1 MPLEIKT
8 SSFCGL
14 SRSKD
19 WQAWLKEEAPDLLN
33 SLMTTIDA
41 GTGCRANS
49 NKMMEIYFE
58 LQKRNKSKQL
68 ETFLQ
73 RRFPW
78 LIKNPS
84 SKPKRPQKH
93 TPPVITQTNN
103 QDWDSL
109 NKHKVFASYRPDILS
124 FPRKLIII
132 DNPDKLF
139 NRVQRFIVN
148 KLSTDYLIIDNY
160 AYIEYFEPKDA
171 GIIDKIPLDR
181 RDIYKYRQKMV
192 QDAQ

>member
-8 SSFCGL
+8 SAFCGL

-19 WQAWLKEEAPDLLN
+19 WQTWLNSEAPDLHDNLQE
-33 SLMTTIDA
+33 TIRK

-58 LQKRNKSKQL
+58 LLKRNKQKNL

-78 LIKNPS
+78 MIKTPTKQRPS
-84 SKPKRPQKH
+84 KR
-93 TPPVITQTNN
+93 TAPPVISQTNSR
-103 QDWDSL
+103 DWESL

-124 FPRKLIII
+124 FPRKLIIV
-132 DNPDKLF
+132 DNHKKLY
-139 NRVQRFIVN
+139 NRVQRFIIN
-148 KLSTDYLIIDNY
+148 KLAADYLIIENY

-171 GIIDKIPLDR
+171 GIIDKIPRER
-181 RDIYKYRQKMV
+181 RDIYKYRQKMA